1 MIAIGWLIVL
11 GVLTYAFSRWLDAE
25 RNPNRVVQSSNREG
39 GVEVTLRQN
48 RYGHYY
54 VAGSING
61 RAVEFI
67 VDTGATQIAVP
78 AHLADALQL
87 RTGPPVLVS
96 TANGNATA
104 YLTRI
109 DEVRVGDIVVRDV
122 KAHLNPGMKD
132 DEILLGMSF
141 LRQLEFTQRG
151 DTLTLRQGP

>member
-1 MIAIGWLIVL
+1 MIAVGWLLVL

-25 RNPNRVVQSSNREG
+25 RNPNRVVQSSVREG
-39 GVEVTLRQN
+39 GVEVTLQQN

-54 VAGSING
+54 VGGNING
-61 RAVEFI
+61 HVVEFI
-67 VDTGATQIAVP
+67 VDTGATQVAVP
-78 AHLADALQL
+78 AHLADRLEL
-87 RTGPPVLVS
+87 RAGPPVLVS

-122 KAHLNPGMKD
+122 KAHLSPGMKD

-151 DTLTLRQGP
+151 ETLILRQDP